1 MCIRDRDKDMLETK
15 TLVKICGI
23 TSIEQAVQVAELGTN
38 AIGIISV
45 NESPRY
51 ISPEKKKEIF
61 KTLKDLYPN
70 IDRVSVVKDSP
81 IDSIIKGFLGE
92 PNENIIQ
99 LHGDEDIDYCQKL
112 KQKVPNIFLWKAF
125 RIKNKEDLDKI
136 KPYENFVD
144 AILLDSWNEETYGGS
159 GKRIEQKYLEDIS
172 FSKPWWIAGGVSTE
186 WIDVILKNIK
196 PNGIDISSSIETAPG
211 IKDLE
216 KTKQIIKEIKK

>member
-1 MCIRDRDKDMLETK
+1 MLETK

-216 KTKQIIKEIKK
+216 KTKQIIKQIKK

>member
-1 MCIRDRDKDMLETK
+1 MLETK

-70 IDRVSVVKDSP
+70 IDRVSVVKNSP
-81 IDSIIKGFLGE
+81 IDSIIKSFLGE

-172 FSKPWWIAGGVSTE
+172 FSKPWWIAGGVSIE
-186 WIDVILKNIK
+186 WLDVILKNIK
-196 PNGIDISSSIETAPG
+196 PNGIDISSSVETSPG
-211 IKDLE
+211 IKDLK

>member
-1 MCIRDRDKDMLETK
+1 MLKTK

-23 TSIEQAVQVAELGTN
+23 TSIDQAVKVAELGAH

-70 IDRVSVVKDSP
+70 IDRVSVVKNSP
-81 IDSIIKGFLGE
+81 IDSIIQGFLGE

-172 FSKPWWIAGGVSTE
+172 FSKPWWIAGGVSTDR
-186 WIDVILKNIK
+186 IDVILKKIK
-196 PNGIDISSSIETAPG
+196 PNGIDISSSIETAPVSYTH
-211 IKDLE
+211 LTLP
-216 KTKQIIKEIKK
+216 TKRIV

>member
-1 MCIRDRDKDMLETK
+1 MLETK

-45 NESPRY
+45 DESPRY

-196 PNGIDISSSIETAPG
+196 PNGIDISSSIESSPG

>member
-1 MCIRDRDKDMLETK
+1 MLETK

-172 FSKPWWIAGGVSTE
+172 FSKPWWIAGGVSKE

>member
-1 MCIRDRDKDMLETK
+1 MLETK

-70 IDRVSVVKDSP
+70 IDRVSVVKNSP
-81 IDSIIKGFLGE
+81 IDSIIKGFLGD

-112 KQKVPNIFLWKAF
+112 KQRIPNIGLWKAF
-125 RIKNKEDLDKI
+125 RIKNRKDLDQI
-136 KPYENFVD
+136 KPFENFID
-144 AILLDSWNEETYGGS
+144 AILLDSWNKETYGGS
-159 GKRIEQKYLEDIS
+159 GKRIKQKYLKDLS

-186 WIDVILKNIK
+186 WVDEILKNIK
-196 PNGIDISSSIETAPG
+196 PNGIDISSSVETSPG
-211 IKDLE
+211 IKDIHKVGL
-216 KTKQIIKEIKK
+216 IIKEVKDTNF

>member
-1 MCIRDRDKDMLETK
+1 MLETK

-186 WIDVILKNIK
+186 WKDVILKNIK

-216 KTKQIIKEIKK
+216 KTEQIIKEIKK

>member
-1 MCIRDRDKDMLETK
+1 MLETK

-144 AILLDSWNEETYGGS
+144 AILLDSWNEKTYGGS

-186 WIDVILKNIK
+186 WIDLILKNIK

>member
-1 MCIRDRDKDMLETK
+1 MLETK

-70 IDRVSVVKDSP
+70 IDRVSVVKNCP
-81 IDSIIKGFLGE
+81 IDAIIKGFLGE

-112 KQKVPNIFLWKAF
+112 KQKVPNIILWKAF

-136 KPYENFVD
+136 KPYESFVD

-159 GKRIEQKYLEDIS
+159 GKRIEQKYLENIS

-186 WIDVILKNIK
+186 WVDVILKNIK
-196 PNGIDISSSIETAPG
+196 PNGIDISSSIETSPG

-216 KTKQIIKEIKK
+216 KTKQIIREIKK

>member
-1 MCIRDRDKDMLETK
+1 MLETK

-45 NESPRY
+45 DESPRY

-186 WIDVILKNIK
+186 WIDIILKNIK
-196 PNGIDISSSIETAPG
+196 PNGIDISSSVETSPG
-211 IKDLE
+211 IKDIE

>member
-1 MCIRDRDKDMLETK
+1 MLETK

-216 KTKQIIKEIKK
+216 KTKQIIEEIKK

>member
-1 MCIRDRDKDMLETK
+1 MLETK

-23 TSIEQAVQVAELGTN
+23 TSIEQAVQVAELGTH

>member
-1 MCIRDRDKDMLETK
+1 MLETK

-125 RIKNKEDLDKI
+125 RIKNKEDLDEI

-159 GKRIEQKYLEDIS
+159 GKRIEKKYLEDIS

-186 WIDVILKNIK
+186 WVDVILKNIK
-196 PNGIDISSSIETAPG
+196 PNGIDISSSIEIAPG

-216 KTKQIIKEIKK
+216 KTKLIIKEIKK